1 MRECVSACEGVC
13 VDVAVLAWTSCPV
26 CTAPDVT
33 VAKLIKNHAFDS
45 LFQRVS
51 SEREKGG

>member
-1 MRECVSACEGVC
+1 VNACLLVRAVC